1 MTPARRLT
9 QRLRTITL
17 IALAYALALQGL
29 LGALGAGAHAAEA
42 RLASQLG
49 VICTI
54 HGVVDPATGQ
64 ADGGDPSPGR
74 LACVEHCLPLAAP
87 ARRPPR
93 LHRPRMWSGAPPP
106 MRRPTSRHPRGR
118 PRRGPRRREARPSP
132 ESTRTSFFLSIQE
145 DFIMIRLSFAAAISV
160 AALALSSPAFAQHA
174 HGAAQAQTP
183 QPGPSVRVGALVI
196 EAPWTRATPG
206 GARVAGGY
214 MRITNTGREPDRL
227 TGGSFPLAGRFEVH
241 EMATANGVMTMRELA
256 RGLEIGPGQTVE
268 LKPGGFHVMF
278 MDLREPVREG
288 RPIKGTL
295 VFEKAGT
302 VEIEYRVAP
311 IGARGHAH

>member
-1 MTPARRLT
+1 
-9 QRLRTITL
+9 
-17 IALAYALALQGL
+17 
-29 LGALGAGAHAAEA
+29 
-42 RLASQLG
+42 
-49 VICTI
+49 
-54 HGVVDPATGQ
+54 
-64 ADGGDPSPGR
+64 
-74 LACVEHCLPLAAP
+74 
-87 ARRPPR
+87 
-93 LHRPRMWSGAPPP
+93 
-106 MRRPTSRHPRGR
+106 
-118 PRRGPRRREARPSP
+118 
-132 ESTRTSFFLSIQE
+132 
-145 DFIMIRLSFAAAISV
+145 MIRLSFAAAISV

-311 IGARGHAH
+311 IGARGPRPLTAGRAAGVSRRPRPGRPASAAAPQPTWRPAARRRRRNGCR